1 MTVVTHAPLSD
12 ILNNPE
18 ATGRVAKWGIELSPR
33 DITYKPRDV
42 IKSQV
47 LADFIAEWTEV
58 QTPGPPDRSNSWTM
72 YFDGSKRNEGAGAGV
87 VLTSPKGDKM
97 RYVLQINFSKAS
109 NNEVEYEALLHGM
122 RMAKA
127 CGATRLMIYGDSNL
141 VVQQTMKVCDAV
153 CDNMIAY
160 RNAYD
165 LL

>member
-1 MTVVTHAPLSD
+1 VVTHAPLSD

-58 QTPGPPDRSNSWTM
+58 QTPGPPDLSNSWTM

-109 NNEVEYEALLHGM
+109 NNEAEYAALLHSM

-141 VVQQTMKVCDAV
+141 VVQQTMKSVRCRV
-153 CDNMIAY
+153 
-160 RNAYD
+160 R
-165 LL
+165 